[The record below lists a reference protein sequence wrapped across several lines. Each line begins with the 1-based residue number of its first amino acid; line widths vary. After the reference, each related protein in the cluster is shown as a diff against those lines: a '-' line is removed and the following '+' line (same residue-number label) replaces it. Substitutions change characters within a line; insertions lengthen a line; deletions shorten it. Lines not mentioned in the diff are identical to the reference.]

1 MRYFPL
7 LFLLPFSVSLP
18 LLPVF
23 AAEFPTLVVP
33 SLSSPDFWP
42 QAQQL
47 VQEQLNLIDRIEQA
61 IASPD
66 YSQVEGVRGELI
78 RHSGAVESFL
88 NNQYRIPRFLC
99 INGTNLPD
107 PNVAADL
114 TVPQRQVYCALSA
127 SMERLQPVVLQLER
141 RLSML
146 ADITPPNTLP
156 SAYDPLLRSPV
167 NFPNPVPPT
176 DVSVPD
182 LEVPE
187 PPVIGLPAKTAIAD
201 ALPFQPAILP
211 LKETTIA
218 LKAAR
223 EQLLPAL
230 AAFPTSIQIIDPVQ
244 TREISDRSTYG
255 LLPSDSQ
262 EYANFLA
269 QPNTGI
275 ARVLPAEA
283 YRFDP
288 IQLRN
293 RLQPTVAERF
303 PFVPLGKSISGL
315 TPRFAIKITEGNFQI
330 SLSGLNYG
338 FMANLGEVSLED
350 LDATLKN
357 ISTLSP
363 QQRGFFLNYFPPDE
377 LVVLQEDRLRF
388 FTGKEAQGF
397 VPAPSFLH
405 ISVDSHRAAFSA
417 IDLPVSAQAPAV
429 LNNTYLLRLFQFQL
443 SEVILQRQSISG
455 AQRRQLNRILQT
467 PSSDVLVAFRPVK
480 QLSDGSYTVV
490 WRLLKQFPDP
500 QIIDLH
506 KYLYFE

>member
-1 MRYFPL
+1 MRYFSL

-18 LLPVF
+18 LLPVL

-33 SLSSPDFWP
+33 NLSSPDFWP

-66 YSQVEGVRGELI
+66 YNQVEEVRGELI

-114 TVPQRQVYCALSA
+114 TVPQRKVYCALSA

-167 NFPNPVPPT
+167 NFPNPVQPY
-176 DVSVPD
+176 VSVPD

-187 PPVIGLPAKTAIAD
+187 PPVIGLPAKTAISD
-201 ALPFQPAILP
+201 GLPFQPAILP

-244 TREISDRSTYG
+244 TREISDRTTYG

-315 TPRFAIKITEGNFQI
+315 TPRFAIKITDAKFQI

-350 LDATLKN
+350 LDGTLN
-357 ISTLSP
+357 NVSTLSP

-377 LVVLQEDRLRF
+377 LVALQEDRLRF
-388 FTGKEAQGF
+388 FTGKEAEGF
-397 VPAPSFLH
+397 VPAPSFVH
-405 ISVDSHRAAFSA
+405 ISVDSNRAAFSSR
-417 IDLPVSAQAPAV
+417 DLPVSAQAPAV

-443 SEVILQRQSISG
+443 PEVILQRQSISG
-455 AQRRQLNRILQT
+455 AQRRQLNRILET

-480 QLSDGSYTVV
+480 QGSDGSYTVV

-506 KYLYFE
+506 KFLDLE